1 MSAVGG
7 LADRQVSG
15 WRDLPPSPIAPSI
28 ARRWVTAMCASW
40 ELRLSAADKATI
52 IELTSELVTNAVQH
66 AAPAVRGVPEIRI
79 NVRAGFAVFWLAVCD
94 PDPALPQVR
103 TPDFLAESGRGLF
116 LVEAQADRWGA
127 VRHGAGKF
135 VWFSLEC
142 RGNAQHASDASLAR
156 PFTDRTMFDTTKFD
170 TTKENVPCLPSPF
183 PTTFTAPGRTA

>member
-1 MSAVGG
+1 MSNVSG
-7 LADRQVSG
+7 LADRQVSS
-15 WRDLPPSPIAPSI
+15 WCDLPSSPVAPSV

-40 ELRLSAADKATI
+40 RLRLSPADKATI

-66 AAPAVRGVPEIRI
+66 AVPAARGVPEIRI

-103 TPDFLAESGRGLF
+103 IPDFLAESGRGMY

-127 VRHGAGKF
+127 VRHGAGKY

-142 RGNAQHASDASLAR
+142 QGDAAHASEPRTVRS
-156 PFTDRTMFDTTKFD
+156 FTDTM
-170 TTKENVPCLPSPF
+170 KENAPCLPSPF
-183 PTTFTAPGRTA
+183 PTTFAVPGHTV